1 VVNLL
6 PQEQEQVVVEQV
18 EQGVMQIVIKEQ
30 VEMVKMLLL
39 FLDQH
44 RNLFILQTEQML
56 DHQFLVFLL
65 VVEVVE
71 DVLHNPIQIR
81 TEQVDQ
87 VVVEMVVHLVEVLL
101 LLDQVLQTLVVVEE
115 QVLVQ
120 YLTLEQAQVQVDLVD
135 QVLF

>member
-1 VVNLL
+1 
-6 PQEQEQVVVEQV
+6 
-18 EQGVMQIVIKEQ
+18 
-30 VEMVKMLLL
+30 MVKMLLL